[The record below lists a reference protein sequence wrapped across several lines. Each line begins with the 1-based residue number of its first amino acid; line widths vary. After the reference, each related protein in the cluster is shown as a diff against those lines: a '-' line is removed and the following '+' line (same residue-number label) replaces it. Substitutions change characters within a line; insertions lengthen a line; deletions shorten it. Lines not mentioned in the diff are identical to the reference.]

1 MVCNSAL
8 VEEPC
13 IEIQCGHIFHAG
25 CIRDL
30 LRHRWSTQ
38 RITFNFMKCPCCQQD
53 IDVYSEA
60 VPEIRQE
67 LSAMRILK
75 RKLGKDAVKELKL
88 DKIENQIRGQK
99 P

>member
-1 MVCNSAL
+1 M
-8 VEEPC
+8 
-13 IEIQCGHIFHAG
+13 
-25 CIRDL
+25 
-30 LRHRWSTQ
+30 
-38 RITFNFMKCPCCQQD
+38 
-53 IDVYSEA
+53 YSEA

-88 DKIENQIRGQK
+88 DKIENQIRVQK